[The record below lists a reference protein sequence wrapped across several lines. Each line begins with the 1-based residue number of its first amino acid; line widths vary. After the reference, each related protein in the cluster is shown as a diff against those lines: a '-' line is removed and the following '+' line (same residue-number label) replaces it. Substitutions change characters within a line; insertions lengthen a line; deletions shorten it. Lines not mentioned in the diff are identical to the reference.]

1 MAHTYNEHQKD
12 RIAQMVY
19 NWLKAHRAH
28 SGEMAAQDDDCTID
42 AIDLVCDLADIKD
55 VINDD
60 DNDI

>member
-1 MAHTYNEHQKD
+1 MTHTYSEHQKD

-19 NWLKAHRAH
+19 NWLKAHRAD
-28 SGEMAAQDDDCTID
+28 SGETVAQDDDCTID

-60 DNDI
+60 DDDI

>member
-1 MAHTYNEHQKD
+1 
-12 RIAQMVY
+12 MVY

-55 VINDD
+55 VIHDD
-60 DNDI
+60 DDDI